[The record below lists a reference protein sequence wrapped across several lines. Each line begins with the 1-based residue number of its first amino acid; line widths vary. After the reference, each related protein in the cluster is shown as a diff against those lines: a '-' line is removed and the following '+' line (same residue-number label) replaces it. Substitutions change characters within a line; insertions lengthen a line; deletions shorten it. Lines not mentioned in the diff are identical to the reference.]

1 MLQEL
6 SQFDWSCEF
15 FFDMPNFFSAP
26 LEGLSNLSDAQKH
39 CFFFVFVFVC
49 VFVLFVGPFKGR
61 HHGPLPDA
69 AVYSSFGE
77 HLVLLTQN

>member
-39 CFFFVFVFVC
+39 CFFLFLFLC
-49 VFVLFVGPFKGR
+49 VFLYFLLDLLKDDTMVLFQT
-61 HHGPLPDA
+61 PL
-69 AVYSSFGE
+69 FTH
-77 HLVLLTQN
+77 HLVNILCY